1 MVMAMVVMV
10 MMVAGDGDDD
20 GDGGGGGGYGDDD
33 YDHFVL
39 LPPLFC
45 IVLDNMRTLPSG
57 DNDVVYLDID
67 NLSLNL
73 FQYQF

>member
-1 MVMAMVVMV
+1 MNSSICTMINNVYDVS
-10 MMVAGDGDDD
+10 GD

-33 YDHFVL
+33 YDNFVL

>member
-1 MVMAMVVMV
+1 MNSSIYTMINNVY
-10 MMVAGDGDDD
+10 DDS

-33 YDHFVL
+33 YDHFVV